1 MPFFATIR
9 IIHWFTTKAGA
20 CFRMFLDGKQ
30 MILKVKNVRQVK
42 CVFLI
47 ERRRHDK
54 SFQLSCGATK
64 LHSDPS
70 WRRCQPAAVGL
81 GRLPED

>member
-20 CFRMFLDGKQ
+20 CSRMFLDRKQ

-47 ERRRHDK
+47 ERRRHD
-54 SFQLSCGATK
+54 
-64 LHSDPS
+64 
-70 WRRCQPAAVGL
+70 
-81 GRLPED
+81 